1 MFTTLAR
8 WVVRMPWVFVAV
20 AVAWTAFSVG
30 FGHDIAARLTLN
42 PGWHA
47 PASGSARV
55 ETLLRESLHHDEAP
69 VVVLFSPRGAGS
81 SAVDAADY
89 RQAVETALAPLVQL
103 PHVKGIHTYYTT
115 GDARLKSRDGSHT
128 YALVNLA
135 RGADEG
141 VAAYRALRDTLASD
155 ALDIRLGGELAVY
168 VDVRE
173 QLDRDLRVA
182 EAASFVLLAVLL
194 VWVFRSAVAALLP
207 LIVGAATIASS
218 MAWMKLA
225 TWGTEISVYAPNV
238 VSMLGL
244 GLAVDYS
251 LFMVSRFREEL
262 ALGKPVDVALRI
274 TLGTAGRTLM
284 FSGLTVASSLFCL
297 FLLPQRF
304 FHNMGLAGGISV
316 ATAMLA
322 TILLLPALLALLG
335 HRVNSWAPPF
345 LARRAPDM
353 GETGRWY
360 RFSHFVMRHARL
372 VLLGSLVILLVMG
385 WPVRNL
391 QIGPADAR
399 SLPATAESRQ
409 VQDVLASA
417 FELNELSPILVVVTT
432 RAPLTDPAS
441 IAALHRLHE
450 AIGALPGVTRATG
463 LLSLDPALTL
473 ADYQMLYQHPEAF
486 PPAQAALEAYSRGET
501 TLLHVQYRPDPASIE
516 ARALV
521 ERIRALPADP
531 AIREVVV
538 GGFPAFHLDYL
549 DALRTGVPK
558 VMLAIIVVIFVL
570 LFLMLGSIL
579 VPLKV
584 VLTNLLSLS
593 ATFGALVW
601 IIQEG
606 NLSAWLGFTPQGAL
620 DGTILVLIF
629 AAAFGLSIDYEV
641 FLLSRVK
648 EMCDATKG
656 DSLKSVSTGMQR
668 SGPIIT
674 NAALLIGVVLGAF
687 ALGEVVFIKAI
698 GLGLLL
704 SVVVD
709 ATLVRMLLVPSTLRL
724 MGRLNWWAPKPLLR
738 VYQRLGFDETRHEG
752 KQ

>member
-1 MFTTLAR
+1 VFTTLAR

-55 ETLLRESLHHDEAP
+55 ETLLRESLHHDEVP
-69 VVVLFSPRGAGS
+69 VVVLFSPRAAGS

-89 RQAVETALAPLVQL
+89 RQAVESALAPLVQL

-115 GDARLKSRDGSHT
+115 GDARLKSRDGRHT
-128 YALVNLA
+128 YALVKLA

-262 ALGKPVDVALRI
+262 ALGKPVDAALRI
-274 TLGTAGRTLM
+274 TLATAGRTLM

-335 HRVNSWAPPF
+335 HRVNRWVPPF
-345 LARRAPDM
+345 LARRAPDI
-353 GETGRWY
+353 GESGRWY

-372 VLLGSLVILLVMG
+372 VLLGSLAILLVMG
-385 WPVRNL
+385 WPVHHL

-399 SLPATAESRQ
+399 SLPAAAESRQ
-409 VQDVLASA
+409 VQDILASA
-417 FELNELSPILVVVTT
+417 FELNELSPILVVVST

-450 AIGALPGVTRATG
+450 ALGALPGVTRATG

-486 PPAQAALEAYSRGET
+486 PPAQAALEAYSRADT
-501 TLLHVQYRPDPASIE
+501 TLLYVQYRPDPASVE

-549 DALRTGVPK
+549 DALRAGVPK
-558 VMLAIIVVIFVL
+558 VMLAIIAVIFVL
-570 LFLMLGSIL
+570 LFLMLGSVL

-606 NLSAWLGFTPQGAL
+606 NLSGWLGFTPQGAL

-656 DSLKSVSTGMQR
+656 DSLKSVSIGMQR